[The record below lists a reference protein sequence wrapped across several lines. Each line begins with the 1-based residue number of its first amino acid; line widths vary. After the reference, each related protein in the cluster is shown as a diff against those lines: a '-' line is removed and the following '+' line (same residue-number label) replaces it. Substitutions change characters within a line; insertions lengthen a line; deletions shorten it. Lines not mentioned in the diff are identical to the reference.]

1 MSDRS
6 KSISLKQ
13 LRSAVRAAAAAASQ
27 KHPGVKFKVEDFE
40 ETEIIYRPWWIC
52 GIPVPWPIFENG
64 GFTTVFGETLAANP
78 SIGALREGVGDVQV
92 AAYSVGGTTII
103 GVRGGSAGL
112 VE

>member
-1 MSDRS
+1 MSERS

-13 LRSAVRAAAAAASQ
+13 LRSAVHAAAAAAGQ
-27 KHPGVKFKVEDFE
+27 KHPGVKFKVEE
-40 ETEIIYRPWWIC
+40 AEIIYRPWWIC

-64 GFTTVFGETLAANP
+64 GFTTTFGEALASNP

-92 AAYSVGGTTII
+92 ATYSVGGTTII